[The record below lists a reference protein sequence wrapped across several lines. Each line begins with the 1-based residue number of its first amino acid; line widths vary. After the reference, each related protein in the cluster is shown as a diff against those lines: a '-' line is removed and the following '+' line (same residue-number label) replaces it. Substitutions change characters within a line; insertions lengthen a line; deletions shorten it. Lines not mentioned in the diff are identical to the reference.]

1 MSNTTGMCGGCSQW
15 MAHNGFA
22 TAQVECP
29 SQICT
34 AQSPGCS
41 MWSPSQVG
49 PAFHAVPRTMS
60 LRFSG
65 ALQGYRPR
73 WAVHFVP
80 CPGLSSSG
88 DRVLCEH
95 TVQCGPCI
103 LFTCLVQLLT
113 FPGALRENS
122 PECVMCLLWGAD
134 LRLWHSWLMSNT
146 PGPRE
151 NVVSNWEPVHN
162 LVDDAVFGVNIA
174 AAPCL
179 PALGVTLLPLCVWEV
194 PICQAAGLLAFGISS
209 ILCSLIV
216 PGIRAFSGK
225 SLLLFPLSDNPTVWI
240 AISR

>member
-1 MSNTTGMCGGCSQW
+1 MSN
-15 MAHNGFA
+15 
-22 TAQVECP
+22 
-29 SQICT
+29 I
-34 AQSPGCS
+34 
-41 MWSPSQVG
+41 
-49 PAFHAVPRTMS
+49 
-60 LRFSG
+60 
-65 ALQGYRPR
+65 
-73 WAVHFVP
+73 
-80 CPGLSSSG
+80 
-88 DRVLCEH
+88 
-95 TVQCGPCI
+95 
-103 LFTCLVQLLT
+103 
-113 FPGALRENS
+113 
-122 PECVMCLLWGAD
+122 
-134 LRLWHSWLMSNT
+134 

>member
-1 MSNTTGMCGGCSQW
+1 MTRYCKGPVSFFFRTSPSLTPLPYSEVGHLLRFICSVVFWGGRDMSNTTGMCGECSQW

-122 PECVMCLLWGAD
+122 PECVMCLL
-134 LRLWHSWLMSNT
+134 
-146 PGPRE
+146 
-151 NVVSNWEPVHN
+151 
-162 LVDDAVFGVNIA
+162 
-174 AAPCL
+174 
-179 PALGVTLLPLCVWEV
+179 
-194 PICQAAGLLAFGISS
+194 
-209 ILCSLIV
+209 
-216 PGIRAFSGK
+216 
-225 SLLLFPLSDNPTVWI
+225 
-240 AISR
+240 